1 MKVINNNT
9 LIKLEKQFTT
19 LGNGLNI
26 NNETQNRKDI
36 VTGTVVQSTDSNI
49 KGIAYFPMYAASII
63 TTAEGEFYIVNNED
77 ILALDDWETFGHRI
91 L

>member
-36 VTGTVVQSTDSNI
+36 VTGTVVQSTNSNI

-63 TTAEGEFYIVNNED
+63 TTSEGEFYIVNNED
-77 ILALDDWETFGHRI
+77 ILALDDWETFRHRI

>member
-1 MKVINNNT
+1 MRVINNNT

-36 VTGTVVQSTDSNI
+36 VTGTVVQSTNSNI

-63 TTAEGEFYIVNNED
+63 TTSEGEFYIVNNED
-77 ILALDDWETFGHRI
+77 ILALDDWETFRHRV

>member
-1 MKVINNNT
+1 MRVINNNT

-63 TTAEGEFYIVNNED
+63 TTSEGEFYIVNNED
-77 ILALDDWETFGHRI
+77 ILALDD
-91 L
+91 

>member
-36 VTGTVVQSTDSNI
+36 VTGTVVQSTNSNI
-49 KGIAYFPMYAASII
+49 KGVAYFPMYAASII
-63 TTAEGEFYIVNNED
+63 TTSEGEFYIVNNED
-77 ILALDDWETFGHRI
+77 ILALDD
-91 L
+91 

>member
-63 TTAEGEFYIVNNED
+63 TTSEGEFYIVNNED
-77 ILALDDWETFGHRI
+77 ILALDD
-91 L
+91 

>member
-49 KGIAYFPMYAASII
+49 KGVAYFPMYAASII

>member
-1 MKVINNNT
+1 MRVINNNT

-49 KGIAYFPMYAASII
+49 KGTAYYPMYAASII

-77 ILALDDWETFGHRI
+77 ILALDD
-91 L
+91 

>member
-19 LGNGLNI
+19 LGNGLNV

-36 VTGTVVQSTDSNI
+36 VCGTVVQSTDPAI
-49 KGIAYFPMYAASII
+49 KGTVYFPLYAASIV
-63 TTAEGEFYIVNNED
+63 TTSEGEFYIVSNLD
-77 ILALDDWETFGHRI
+77 ILMVE
-91 L
+91 